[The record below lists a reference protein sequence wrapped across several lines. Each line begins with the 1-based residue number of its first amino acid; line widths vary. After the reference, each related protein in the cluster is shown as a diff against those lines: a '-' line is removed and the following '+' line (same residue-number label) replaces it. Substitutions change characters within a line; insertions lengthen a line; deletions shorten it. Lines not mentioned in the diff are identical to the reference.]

1 MAKKINNSIVPV
13 EVIQKAE
20 SDAALMS
27 QQAEAIQVTT
37 TEQEEDAYLALTQIK
52 QVIKTIETN
61 RKEITAPLNASLK
74 AANALFKVLSKPF
87 VEADKIV
94 RNKVMDFRYLQE
106 EKAAKELERREKIQ
120 AAHAKKGHV
129 THEIIQPKAEVSKVT
144 TVAKRWTFEVVDVGK
159 VSREYLV
166 LDNPSVNKAIRS
178 GVREINGLSIFQVEG
193 LRI

>member
-166 LDNPSVNKAIRS
+166 LDNPSVNKAIRN
-178 GVREINGLSIFQVEG
+178 GVREIDGLSVFQVEG